1 MASVSVVILN
11 FNGRHHLEKF
21 LPSVIKCS
29 SGHEIVVADNSST
42 DGSVDFIKEHYPQ
55 ITLIV
60 FSENHGFCG
69 GYNKAIAQLD
79 SEYVVILN
87 SDIEVTPNWIAPV
100 LALFE
105 KDDKIK
111 LMQHHA

>member
-42 DGSVDFIKEHYPQ
+42 DGSVDFIKEH
-55 ITLIV
+55 
-60 FSENHGFCG
+60 
-69 GYNKAIAQLD
+69 
-79 SEYVVILN
+79 
-87 SDIEVTPNWIAPV
+87 
-100 LALFE
+100 
-105 KDDKIK
+105 
-111 LMQHHA
+111 